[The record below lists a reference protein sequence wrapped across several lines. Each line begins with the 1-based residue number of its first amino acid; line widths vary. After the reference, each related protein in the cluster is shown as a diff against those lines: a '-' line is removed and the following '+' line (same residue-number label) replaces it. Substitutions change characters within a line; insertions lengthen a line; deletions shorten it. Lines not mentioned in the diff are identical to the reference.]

1 MRIVRNTG
9 AIILLFIFSF
19 SAICGQ
25 DERNEKPPVKER
37 LFFGGN
43 LGLTFGTITDI
54 EISPLLGIWIL
65 PRLGVAAGP
74 TFRYYKSPYYGRTMI
89 FGARSYIEYMF
100 LQDLDNLIPLGI
112 HAGLFLHGEYELLS
126 LETAFFDENFDSKR
140 FLTGTFLLGGG
151 ISQYIS
157 QRSSLN
163 LSFLWALN
171 DAGYGIYSNPEI
183 RISFIF

>member
-1 MRIVRNTG
+1 MRIKRNAG
-9 AIILLFIFSF
+9 LIILLFIFSF
-19 SAICGQ
+19 CTLNGQ
-25 DERNEKPPVKER
+25 NEKDEKPPVRER

-43 LGLTFGTITDI
+43 IGLTFGTITDI
-54 EISPLLGIWIL
+54 EVSPLIGIWIL
-65 PRLGVAAGP
+65 PRVGFAAGP
-74 TFRYYKSPYYGRTMI
+74 TFRYYKSPYFGRTMI
-89 FGARSYIEYMF
+89 FGARSYVEYMF

-140 FLTGTFLLGGG
+140 FLTGTFLVGGG

-171 DAGYGIYSNPEI
+171 DAGYGIYGSPEI
-183 RISFIF
+183 RISFTF